1 MKIYIKSERKR
12 RTFLNRKAIK
22 GEGEGEGERAAEIH
36 MKRGKDK
43 GEIRFTQR
51 VRQKGNMVL

>member
-22 GEGEGEGERAAEIH
+22 GEGEGERAAEIH